1 MVRTLSLLLIIA
13 FGLPAA
19 RPAPILKEPE
29 KGALYLASKVGDKLE
44 YEETVSG
51 VRKEDERWV
60 TAVDKH
66 RGLVIVSFSFSP
78 KKDESSDYRMG
89 ASADGVFRL
98 PRQGEIP
105 ERPHRLLRLPAKEG
119 DAWAEESRTDDDDPT
134 TQYTTGKVEVVEVPA
149 GKFTALRVEAVL
161 KADGGMVRITYWW
174 AAGVGMVKKVARGPG
189 VDEVRVLKS
198 FTPAAK

>member
-1 MVRTLSLLLIIA
+1 MVLRPPRAAELVVRRRGARRRRRRIMVRTLSLLLIIA

-66 RGLVIVSFSFSP
+66 RGLVIVSFSFSF
-78 KKDESSDYRMG
+78 KKDESSD
-89 ASADGVFRL
+89 
-98 PRQGEIP
+98 
-105 ERPHRLLRLPAKEG
+105 
-119 DAWAEESRTDDDDPT
+119 
-134 TQYTTGKVEVVEVPA
+134 
-149 GKFTALRVEAVL
+149 
-161 KADGGMVRITYWW
+161 
-174 AAGVGMVKKVARGPG
+174 
-189 VDEVRVLKS
+189 
-198 FTPAAK
+198 